1 MKTQLLIF
9 YLLFTFHNLQSQTN
23 HLLGSGTSTDPFTIS
38 NTSELKY
45 FAEQINNK
53 NTIYS
58 VAESH
63 FQLVNDIDLS
73 KESVSWTPVGIG
85 VSNAFNGVFEGND
98 KKISGLKIG
107 SASVASSL
115 ILAGFFGV
123 CNGATI
129 SNLTLESVSIFTSG
143 NSSTESSIGALA
155 ANITGGT
162 SINNCQITG
171 QITSSYPL
179 GTFNVGGLV
188 GKMEL
193 GSIIRNCSTNISI
206 SATSK
211 LSGTTTTATVGVG
224 GIVGVA
230 DGTATLRPEVNN
242 CYSLGAIRAEGTIHT
257 VVAVGG
263 ISGRNCPNINN
274 CYSKCDVTGVA
285 TTGPVK
291 VGGITGQRG
300 GEITNCIAM
309 NSVLTA
315 IGSGSRTLGRIAD
328 AAQTSTSIAYCYAS
342 SSLIMKQAASVADP
356 LQNFTQA
363 AIDFAL
369 DKKGGLDLGTTN
381 PLDILNNFVANPGY
395 VNKYILLNQTTF
407 TDSEAKLISEHYGA
421 QNNKRYAVG
430 LGVIISLLQAHPTT
444 VLNKLQSQLDLSLK
458 YNLPIFIKLDV
469 EVYWD
474 YRKDLWNWWD
484 ETDKGT
490 YNVLN
495 KENVEWTDWS
505 SDSAIKLCWLEWGRQ
520 LRKPPCP
527 NLMSPKYIAVWKA
540 EMVKSVNL
548 IKKWYSALPNDKK
561 YLFAG
566 ITVGWESSI
575 GVTTFYYKD
584 GNSILNADP
593 ANDPQTGR
601 TITALPSRGVQTIG
615 YAAVKTATS
624 PTIATS
630 GTLTAE
636 MQTEVVRRHLESMSK
651 TVFEQG
657 IPRTCIYT
665 HCGGWAN
672 GESLYKAAVNEYSCP
687 GWSFYSKASNP
698 ETDVTAMSALT
709 KSTAPYWGAV
719 EWLYSRNKNKLQS
732 EWLSALKASL
742 VKNTRMVCIYNN
754 DILDTIPNATAAIKE
769 MNAFGTGFTTTPL
782 LKWLAPT
789 IANPAL
795 TLDRSSVISSTSTST
810 LNTRLKVYSKKNV
823 IVIEGVEIGVP
834 ILIYNLEGK
843 LVWKGKAEASIQ
855 EISLP
860 KGMYLFD
867 GQKIC
872 N

>member
-1 MKTQLLIF
+1 MKRNLVITAVLLI
-9 YLLFTFHNLQSQTN
+9 S
-23 HLLGSGTSTDPFTIS
+23 HLLYAQTSNLMGSGTFSDPYTIS
-38 NTSELKY
+38 SSSELKY
-45 FAEQINNK
+45 LAEQINNK
-53 NTIYS
+53 NTKYTL
-58 VAESH
+58 ADTH
-63 FQLVNDIDLS
+63 FILTQDIDLS
-73 KESVSWTPVGIG
+73 KETLSWVSIGNSISNEFIGI
-85 VSNAFNGVFEGND
+85 FEGNN
-98 KKISGLKIG
+98 KKISGIKIG
-107 SASVASSL
+107 SSTAPSSQL
-115 ILAGFFGV
+115 ITGLFGI

-129 SNLTLESVSIFTSG
+129 SNLTLESVSIFTLG
-143 NSSTESSIGALA
+143 NSGTESSVGALA
-155 ANITGGT
+155 ASITNGT
-162 SINNCQITG
+162 IIHNCQISG
-171 QITSSYPL
+171 QITSSYPW
-179 GTFNVGGLV
+179 GTFNVGGIV

-193 GSIIRNCSTNISI
+193 GSIIKNSSTNVTIN
-206 SATSK
+206 ATSK
-211 LSGTTTTATVGVG
+211 LTGSITTATMGVG

-230 DGTATLRPEVNN
+230 DGTATLRPEINN
-242 CYSLGAIRAEGTIHT
+242 CYSLGAIRAEGTLHT
-257 VVAVGG
+257 VVAIGG
-263 ISGRNCPNINN
+263 ITGRNCPNINN

-300 GEITNCIAM
+300 GVITNCIAL

-342 SSLIMKQAASVADP
+342 SSLMMKQAASVADP

-363 AIDFAL
+363 AIDVAL
-369 DKKGGLDLGTTN
+369 DKKGGLDLGSSN
-381 PLDILNNFVANPGY
+381 PLDILNNFVATPGC

-407 TDSEAKLISEHYGA
+407 TDSEAKLISDNYGA

-458 YNLPIFIKLDV
+458 YNLPILIKLDV

-484 ETDKGT
+484 ATDKAT
-490 YNVLN
+490 YNPLN

-505 SDSAIKLCWLEWGRQ
+505 STSAVKLTWLDWGRQ
-520 LRKPPCP
+520 LRKAPCP
-527 NLMSPKYIAVWKA
+527 NLMSPTYIAVSHT
-540 EMVKSVNL
+540 EITKSVNL
-548 IKKWYSALPNDKK
+548 IKKWYDALSSDKK

-566 ITVGWESSI
+566 IVVGWESSI
-575 GVTTFYYKD
+575 GVTNYYYPN
-584 GNSILNADP
+584 GNDLLNADP

-601 TITALPSRGVQTIG
+601 TIATLPSRGVQTIG
-615 YAAVKTATS
+615 YAAVKTAS
-624 PTIATS
+624 NPSIATS

-732 EWLSALKASL
+732 EWLSAFKASL
-742 VKNTRMVCIYNN
+742 IKNTRMVCIYNN